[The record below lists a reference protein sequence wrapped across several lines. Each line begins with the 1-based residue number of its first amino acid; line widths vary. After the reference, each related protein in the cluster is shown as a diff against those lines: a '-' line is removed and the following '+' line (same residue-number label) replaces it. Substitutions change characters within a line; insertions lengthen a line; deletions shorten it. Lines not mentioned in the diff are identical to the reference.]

1 MSVVMH
7 YTSISYYSMQ
17 KLKGIKHKYHHQ
29 PHTTNLLER
38 LIAVR
43 KKKKTI
49 KGETETVIF
58 AKKLLDYENVS
69 V

>member
-1 MSVVMH
+1 
-7 YTSISYYSMQ
+7 MQ

-43 KKKKTI
+43 KKNKTI

>member
-1 MSVVMH
+1 
-7 YTSISYYSMQ
+7 MQ
-17 KLKGIKHKYHHQ
+17 KLKGKNINNLAA
-29 PHTTNLLER
+29 TSNLLER

-43 KKKKTI
+43 KKNITI